1 MKFRH
6 EIKTEINQ
14 CDALVLKNRL
24 KEVMSPD
31 SYSENGKYLVRSLYF
46 DNLEDKA
53 LREKTDGVNYR
64 EKFRLRIYN
73 NDSSLIKLE
82 KKSKINGL
90 CLKRSEVISK
100 DVAEMLSVG
109 NFEKIEKDA
118 SELLWDFSFKSSM
131 YGLIPKTVVDYER
144 EAFVFKAGNTR
155 VTVDS
160 NIRTGIA
167 SADFL
172 NHDLL
177 TVPAGESKII
187 LEIKWDE
194 FLPEIIKD
202 ITDINGRRSSA
213 FSKYAACR
221 IYF

>member
-24 KEVMSPD
+24 KKVMSPD

-73 NDSSLIKLE
+73 NDSSFIKLE

-109 NFEKIEKDA
+109 NFEKIEKDT

-160 NIRTGIA
+160 DIRTGIA

-172 NHDLL
+172 NPDLL
-177 TVPAGESKII
+177 TVPAGEPKII

-202 ITDINGRRSSA
+202 ITDINGRWSSA

>member
-172 NHDLL
+172 NLNLL
-177 TVPAGESKII
+177 TVPAGEPKII

>member
-14 CDALVLKNRL
+14 CDALVLKNWL

-172 NHDLL
+172 NLNLL
-177 TVPAGESKII
+177 TVPAGEPKII